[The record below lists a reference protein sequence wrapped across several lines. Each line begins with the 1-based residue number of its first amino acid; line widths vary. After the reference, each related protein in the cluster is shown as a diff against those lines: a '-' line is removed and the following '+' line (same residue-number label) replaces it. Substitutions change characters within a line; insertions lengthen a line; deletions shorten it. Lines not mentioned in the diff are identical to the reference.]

1 MKQQEATTIL
11 QITGMHCAACDVL
24 VKTKLESS
32 LSIISVT
39 PDQKNKTITVI
50 HTLPLTLEDVN
61 NLLCEYGYKVHT
73 LEEAVLAGEGRR
85 VYAKEAF
92 VYILIV
98 SVALYIA
105 NDLKIIPNFA
115 TDPSLGL
122 GSVFLLGLVA
132 SISTCMATTGALLAG
147 YIHMVKNGSKTN
159 LLTGIFLI
167 GRLTSYLLFGFLVG
181 LFSNSLSTLTG
192 LGGMI
197 NIFVGLLLVVVALDM
212 FHIVS
217 LNSMFEIIP
226 GFSRVKKSFLSKG
239 KSEKS
244 SNIGS
249 FILGFSTYLLPCGF
263 SLTTQAYALSSAN
276 PWQSATIM
284 FVFALGTA
292 PALFALG
299 HVAKMRNT
307 GIYKQILKVIGAV
320 VFIVGI
326 SYLLSSA
333 KLYGLTISNNSN
345 QIADNV
351 APIENGFQVARM
363 TATAS
368 GYSPNTFV
376 VKKDIPVKWM
386 IDGKEI
392 FGCQGT
398 LQSPKA
404 GIKLTFLKQGAN
416 LFEFVPRETGEI
428 QFSCSMGMFG
438 GHFKVI

>member
-1 MKQQEATTIL
+1 MKSQETTTVL
-11 QITGMHCAACDVL
+11 QITGMHCASCDVL
-24 VKTKLESS
+24 VRTKLENS
-32 LSIISVT
+32 LSIVAVT
-39 PDQKNKTITVI
+39 PNQKNKTLTIT
-50 HTLPLTLEDVN
+50 HSLPLTLVDVN
-61 NLLCEYGYKVHT
+61 NLLCEYGYKVSS
-73 LEEAVLAGEGRR
+73 LEEAIKPEENFSVSI
-85 VYAKEAF
+85 KEAF

-98 SVALYIA
+98 SALLYIA
-105 NDLKIIPNFA
+105 NDLKIMPNFVS
-115 TDPSLGL
+115 DPNLGL
-122 GSVFLLGLVA
+122 GSVFILGLIA

-147 YIHMVKNGSKTN
+147 YIHMVKSSSKTST
-159 LLTGIFLI
+159 LTILFLV
-167 GRLTSYLLFGFLVG
+167 GRLVSYLVFGFLVG
-181 LFSNSLSTLTG
+181 LFSNSLSTLTD
-192 LGGMI
+192 LGGII
-197 NIFVGLLLVVVALDM
+197 NIFVGGLLVIVALDM
-212 FHIVS
+212 FHIIS
-217 LNSMFEIIP
+217 LSTLMEIVP
-226 GFSRVKKSFLSKG
+226 GFSKIQRLFSSKG

-244 SNIGS
+244 TNIGALV
-249 FILGFSTYLLPCGF
+249 LGFSTYLLPCGF
-263 SLTTQAYALSSAN
+263 SLTTQAYALSTAS
-276 PWQSATIM
+276 PWQSASIM

-292 PALFALG
+292 PALLALG

-333 KLYGLTISNNSN
+333 KLYGLAISKSPS
-345 QIADNV
+345 QV
-351 APIENGFQVARM
+351 AEDVVPIENGFQVARM

-416 LFEFVPRETGEI
+416 LFEFVPKETGEI

-438 GHFKVI
+438 GYFKVI